1 MTFVSILIISIQ
13 KKTACSASSPFPLT
27 QPAVSLYTGIPPKLF
42 NLYLQ
47 NSSPITHAFNWVGVQ
62 SNQLKTWRNLSPPLT
77 PDVCTSTR
85 VVNIFNTPRSI
96 ACQWWPLEDCME
108 CDQLELS
115 KPRFGVHGRS
125 WTPCWRSPE
134 IIEISYKS
142 DKSTI
147 LYYKYIMSR
156 LKSYLKI

>member
-1 MTFVSILIISIQ
+1 MTFLSILNISIQ

-96 ACQWWPLEDCME
+96 LSVVTSRGLHGMRSAGAIKTKVEPHAEDP
-108 CDQLELS
+108 Q
-115 KPRFGVHGRS
+115 RS
-125 WTPCWRSPE
+125 
-134 IIEISYKS
+134 
-142 DKSTI
+142 
-147 LYYKYIMSR
+147 SR
-156 LKSYLKI
+156 YHINQINRQSCITNI